1 MVKLWECRVVVS
13 CELRDDSSTEFW
25 PRCEWTQLEA
35 MALSKLM
42 MLLLLALISCS
53 CMIRGCGAGR
63 PLSIRNTFTPFQYS
77 KFQKSFFVAWSES
90 NVAAVDGGHTL
101 QLSLDRQ
108 SGTAVSSTSKYLYGY
123 FRASIKL
130 HSGNSAGTVTAFYL
144 SSQGHNHDEVD
155 FEFLGNVTG
164 EPYVL
169 QTNVYA
175 NGIGNREQ
183 RIFLWFDPR
192 SEFHTYS
199 VIWNHKSISMYVD
212 DMLIR
217 VFQNNEA
224 HGQPYL
230 SKQPMGV
237 YSSIFD
243 ASNWATRGGLDKID
257 FNNAPFHAHYAN
269 FTMDS
274 CVVNET
280 VTTSVADPCVAPT
293 STEWWNAEWF
303 QSIPANRVGQM
314 QWVNHNFMVYDYC
327 TDKERFPVAPF
338 ECAAPIV

>member
-1 MVKLWECRVVVS
+1 
-13 CELRDDSSTEFW
+13 
-25 PRCEWTQLEA
+25 
-35 MALSKLM
+35 
-42 MLLLLALISCS
+42 
-53 CMIRGCGAGR
+53 
-63 PLSIRNTFTPFQYS
+63 
-77 KFQKSFFVAWSES
+77 
-90 NVAAVDGGHTL
+90 
-101 QLSLDRQ
+101 
-108 SGTAVSSTSKYLYGY
+108 
-123 FRASIKL
+123 
-130 HSGNSAGTVTAFYL
+130 
-144 SSQGHNHDEVD
+144 
-155 FEFLGNVTG
+155 
-164 EPYVL
+164 
-169 QTNVYA
+169 
-175 NGIGNREQ
+175 
-183 RIFLWFDPR
+183 
-192 SEFHTYS
+192 
-199 VIWNHKSISMYVD
+199 
-212 DMLIR
+212 MLIR

-293 STEWWNAEWF
+293 SSKLPSAPLLPSSSLAINFSLLQQLQTPPQWSLTRSLSLPIAAEWWNAEWF